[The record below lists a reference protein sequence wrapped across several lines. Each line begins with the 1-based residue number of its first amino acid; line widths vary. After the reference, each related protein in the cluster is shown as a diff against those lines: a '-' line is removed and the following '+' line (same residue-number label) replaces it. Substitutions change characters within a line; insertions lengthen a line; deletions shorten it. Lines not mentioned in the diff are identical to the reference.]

1 MITKTAQPPY
11 WQEVKTKLGDPKYAL
26 RPEIISIL
34 NNVNQLIWD
43 VAPPSGNPNA
53 LAYVSS
59 EDANDDGKI
68 DKIHFVLSNLPNDP
82 GDIDYLVG
90 EIASTL
96 VHEHRH
102 IEDFDP
108 EKGTFPG
115 GEGVA
120 ESAQSA
126 YESGLKSRLAQST
139 TNIGINI
146 DNKVEQTSEGDF
158 KMKKELVMLAN
169 HLDKIGHRDLADRLD
184 GVLKTAQEQDEQ
196 EVTLDPD
203 ARARAR
209 GLNPDLIGK
218 DFSPFGVSESPSLGD
233 IVDPTEEM
241 IEEPPTDFKS
251 LVVEEARES
260 EEEGLTPAEVGD
272 EPVDS
277 AVDAWASNSTSDR
290 INKMADLM
298 SREFTTNV
306 LGSFSR

>member
-11 WQEVKTKLGDPKYAL
+11 WQEVKAKLGDPKYAL

-34 NNVNQLIWD
+34 NNVNQLVWD
-43 VAPPSGNPNA
+43 ASPPAGNPNA

-82 GDIDYLVG
+82 GDIDHLVG

-96 VHEHRH
+96 VHEHKH

-108 EKGTFPG
+108 ERGIFPG

-139 TNIGINI
+139 TNNGINI
-146 DNKVEQTSEGDF
+146 DKKVEQTLEGDF
-158 KMKKELVMLAN
+158 KMKKELVRLAN

-203 ARARAR
+203 ARARA
-209 GLNPDLIGK
+209 
-218 DFSPFGVSESPSLGD
+218 PFGVSESPSLGD

>member
-11 WQEVKTKLGDPKYAL
+11 WQEVKAKLGDPKYAL

-34 NNVNQLIWD
+34 NNVNQLVWD
-43 VAPPSGNPNA
+43 ASPPAGNPNA

-82 GDIDYLVG
+82 GDIDHLVG

-96 VHEHRH
+96 VHEHKH

-108 EKGTFPG
+108 ERGIFPG

-139 TNIGINI
+139 TNNGINI
-146 DNKVEQTSEGDF
+146 DKKVEQTLEGDF
-158 KMKKELVMLAN
+158 KMKKELVRLAN

-184 GVLKTAQEQDEQ
+184 GVLKTAQEVGLIDTES
-196 EVTLDPD
+196 ELEFEKEDAATLDLKP
-203 ARARAR
+203 
-209 GLNPDLIGK
+209 NPED
-218 DFSPFGVSESPSLGD
+218 PF
-233 IVDPTEEM
+233 TEEDVA
-241 IEEPPTDFKS
+241 EET
-251 LVVEEARES
+251 A
-260 EEEGLTPAEVGD
+260 AEVGD
-272 EPVDS
+272 EPVAN
-277 AVDAWASNSTSDR
+277 AVDALASNDVSGR
-290 INKMADLM
+290 INKMADLI
-298 SREFTTNV
+298 SREFTTGV
-306 LGSFSR
+306 LGSFQR